1 VLFAGFKFHLDLG
14 MAGMQLG
21 SQILRCRPAGGST
34 HKQGSMQSLDQGTFA
49 AFIGSANDRYPWS
62 KVQNQVSMAANAG
75 KFTANQPHE
84 AS

>member
-1 VLFAGFKFHLDLG
+1 
-14 MAGMQLG
+14 
-21 SQILRCRPAGGST
+21 
-34 HKQGSMQSLDQGTFA
+34 MQSLDQGTFA